1 METTGNASDVE
12 TVILIVRQH
21 LVGSCRQ
28 SGCIQSGQLLQ
39 ALYMWQLRILRPL
52 GTLLGRPIQDTHNAL
67 WVVMTMWQQSRM
79 LIAVILD
86 IIIDFRRFCARR
98 AV

>member
-1 METTGNASDVE
+1 METTGNASDVA

-21 LVGSCRQ
+21 LVRSCRQ
-28 SGCIQSGQLLQ
+28 SGCIQSVQLLQ
-39 ALYMWQLRILRPL
+39 PLYMWQLRVLRPL
-52 GTLLGRPIQDTHNAL
+52 VTYLGRPVRDTHNAL
-67 WVVMTMWQQSRM
+67 CVVMTMWQRSRT

-86 IIIDFRRFCARR
+86 IIIDLRRFGARR